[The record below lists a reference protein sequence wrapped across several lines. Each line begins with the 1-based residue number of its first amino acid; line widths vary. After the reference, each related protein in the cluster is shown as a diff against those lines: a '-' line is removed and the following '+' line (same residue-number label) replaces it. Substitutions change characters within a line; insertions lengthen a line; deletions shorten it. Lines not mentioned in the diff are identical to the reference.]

1 MTDTDTDTDTE
12 ISTSEMAEKLAG
24 TEYQENE
31 KFNAMKCV
39 QGEVVQYTIVLP
51 MRAILHSLKKP
62 DPNEILQTNRKVDK
76 TRANDFANGYLYERA
91 KTGDWICPPLTLR
104 VHQSDVVSIDHITDQ
119 IVRIEVPK
127 LRQWLIHDGQHRAL
141 GTHYFHE
148 QLTARIGELREQA
161 EKARANGD
169 KQLESQFRAKVEGE
183 NQILEDILSR
193 SSVQLNLIVTTA
205 AIHDQLFADMAIHA
219 KGINPDFAL
228 ALDQHDPLG
237 NIAKLLME
245 DLPYLPDL
253 VSLGQK
259 GRVAKKDD
267 ELIGLK
273 SLTDIVRAVSVGGA
287 GRIGKKVHQ
296 QLLDEERIWA
306 GRTGEFLQA
315 CFGTFSG
322 LRGLV
327 EGTTTASEV
336 KNSSLTGSATMLRV
350 LGSVWHEAVLE
361 PTDPH
366 KTVTVTEMRD
376 FFGVLDPHMDC
387 FDEVERTATDGTT
400 TTVIGVPETKKL
412 WMDTLKFRPGGTAP
426 TARPAD
432 IADLAQEI
440 IRWLR
445 DGNEELGWE
454 GLPKV

>member
-1 MTDTDTDTDTE
+1 MTE
-12 ISTSEMAEKLAG
+12 IDTSDLAEKLAG

-62 DPNEILQTNRKVDK
+62 DPDEILQTNRKVDK
-76 TRANDFANGYLYERA
+76 KRANDFANGYLYERA
-91 KTGDWICPPLTLR
+91 KTGDEWICPPLTLR
-104 VHQSDVVSIDHITDQ
+104 VHLSDVVSIEPITDQ

-148 QLTARIGELREQA
+148 QLSTRISELREQA

-169 KQLESQFRAKVEGE
+169 KQLESQFRAQAE
-183 NQILEDILSR
+183 NKKKILEDVLSK
-193 SSVQLNLIVTTA
+193 SSVQLNLIVTTG
-205 AIHDQLFADMAIHA
+205 AIHDQLFADMAINA

-228 ALDQHDPLG
+228 HLDHLDPLA
-237 NIAKLLME
+237 NIAKLVLD

-259 GRVAKKDD
+259 GRVAMKDD
-267 ELIGLK
+267 DLIGLK
-273 SLTDIVRAVSVGGA
+273 NLTDIVRAVSVGGA
-287 GRIGKKVHQ
+287 GRIGKNVHQ
-296 QLLDEERIWA
+296 KLLDEERLWA
-306 GRTGEFLQA
+306 GRTREFLEA

-322 LRGLV
+322 LRGLL

-336 KNSSLTGSATMLRV
+336 RKSSLTGSATMLRV
-350 LGSVWHEAVLE
+350 LASVWHEAVID

-366 KTVTVTEMRD
+366 KTMTVTEMRD
-376 FFGVLDPHMDC
+376 FFEVLDPHMDC
-387 FDEVERTATDGTT
+387 FDEVERTAPDGTT
-400 TTVIGVPETKKL
+400 RTVIGVPETKRL
-412 WMDTLKFRPGGTAP
+412 WMDTLVFRPGGTAP
-426 TARPAD
+426 TARQGD
-432 IADLAQEI
+432 IGALTQEI
-440 IRWLR
+440 VRWLR
-445 DGNEELGWE
+445 EGNEELGWE
-454 GLPKV
+454 ELPKKA

>member
-1 MTDTDTDTDTE
+1 MTDADAE
-12 ISTSEMAEKLAG
+12 ISTSDLAGMLAG

-31 KFNAMKCV
+31 KFNAMRCV

-51 MRAILHSLKKP
+51 MRAILHSVKKP
-62 DPNEILQTNRKVDK
+62 DPNEILATNRKVDK
-76 TRANDFANGYLYERA
+76 KKANNFANEYLYERA
-91 KTGDWICPPLTLR
+91 KTGDEWICPPLTLR
-104 VHQSDVVSIDHITDQ
+104 VHPSDVVSIEPVHAD

-127 LRQWLIHDGQHRAL
+127 LRQWLIHDGQHRTL
-141 GTHYFHE
+141 GTHYFNE
-148 QLTARIGELREQA
+148 QLTDRIDGLRKQA
-161 EKARANGD
+161 EKARANGE
-169 KQLESQFRAKVEGE
+169 KRLESQFRRQVEVQ

-205 AIHDQLFADMAIHA
+205 AIHDQLFADIAIHA

-228 ALDQHDPLG
+228 HLDHLDPLA
-237 NIAKLLME
+237 NIAKLVLD
-245 DLPYLPDL
+245 DLPYLPPL
-253 VSLGQK
+253 ISLGQK

-287 GRIGKKVHQ
+287 GRIGKNVHQ
-296 QLLDEERIWA
+296 KLLDEERLWA
-306 GRTGEFLQA
+306 GRTGEFLEA

-322 LRGLV
+322 MRGLV

-336 KNSSLTGSATMLRV
+336 KKSSLTGSATMLRV
-350 LGSVWHEAVLE
+350 LGSVWHEAVLV
-361 PTDPH
+361 PTAPH
-366 KTVTVTEMRD
+366 KTVTVKEMRD

-387 FDEVERTATDGTT
+387 FEEVERTAADGTT

-432 IADLAQEI
+432 IGDLAQEI
-440 IRWLR
+440 TRWMR
-445 DGNEELGWE
+445 EGNEELGWE
-454 GLPKV
+454 GLSKA